1 VTRTPRIRS
10 TAAVAGAVIG
20 AVVLAGCSAGQ
31 VTQTSRQVTA
41 VDGANANAGP
51 IAVRDALFVLPEH
64 VQTGVAYP
72 RGSSAPLEL
81 VIVNTGGAAD
91 ELVSV
96 TSPIA
101 GNGVVSGKRDVP
113 GGQKLVVEGAPVT
126 EVTPAAPT
134 PGATPSASAS
144 RSTSTAT
151 PTAAP
156 TTAAPTTAAPTTA
169 APTAASTAASTPSAE
184 ALPADAAGTAQIVL
198 TGLRDDIRSGLT
210 YEVVLTFRNAGP
222 VRLAVPVAASE
233 VERKDQTEAE
243 H

>member
-156 TTAAPTTAAPTTA
+156 TTAAPT
-169 APTAASTAASTPSAE
+169 AASTAASTPSAE